1 MATFTDQE
9 EAAMVKELQ
18 IPPKAPNT
26 LRIRPLRT
34 EAVDTN
40 CFRVSF
46 TETDVHRY
54 EAKFFSDAG
63 GPKGPK
69 NIAEGWKNDA
79 STERRRLLLNDLFRQ
94 LITSRQEIFGTD
106 LLKLLF
112 DCGQTIIAADRL
124 ALPQEV
130 TKIQLN
136 AELIDPQYRDY
147 LPRKLADLYV
157 ELKFVE
163 TIHVDSARVAMD
175 ELDDDRSSLAIMEMV
190 FNQKIVSS
198 DKFHVFKQQCYLK
211 EPPAGGRHR
220 EIQARLI
227 KEGLAKGV
235 RLCGEDR
242 AAPQLMLQASVKTG
256 AFYPSLPLKEYLQRL
271 LGCRDSRDL
280 EDRFADRRTRAAVQK
295 DVRKLMLCTTHLR
308 TNRMFVC
315 DGLSDQEV
323 RAISFDRDGG
333 EAGDGGAPKRQK
345 CGVVEYF
352 EQRYGV
358 DVRCKRLPAVVQ
370 KVRERDG
377 SKAVNYYPLDVLKV
391 MDGQRLPLQKMDG
404 KFQEEMIKVARMD
417 PPTMKQTTARLATA
431 AFLTAAN
438 PHARRFGLGLESAA
452 IRTNAELLHPPAIQ
466 FAQGVAE
473 EPGHDGRLAWR
484 PPQHRR
490 FLQAG
495 EARKWALVNYFGCVN
510 ERMLGDF
517 IRRFVEQLDRRGTR
531 ISREPLV
538 RVESHPDRVKQV
550 AVDARVDFLLVITK
564 DKMDPIHDVLKHFE
578 IGSKVVTQHLWA
590 NTVFNIVTKN
600 QMVTLENVIMKT
612 NEKLGGTNFTLK
624 TANKFAQ
631 DNRGVHPN
639 IGRILEDQWLAGRL
653 FIGIDLSHGAP
664 GARGG
669 EQLTV
674 VGYSYNYN
682 EKLSLTGGYSFQ
694 EPRQTIV
701 QGLERTVGRA
711 MLDYKQRSERKAWP
725 SHVVLYRAG
734 VSDGEFRHVTAVE
747 KSGVKRAVAALQQ
760 SNADFRPP
768 GFTMLI
774 CQRQTMRVF
783 PAGAPTPGPNGRL
796 SDADKNVRP
805 GTLLAKDVVSPNMEQ
820 FVLVPHR
827 GIIGTARPTVY
838 SVVVDE
844 APGGRRLERAELTNL
859 TFALCHLHGGVL
871 GSISSPAMLYH
882 AGALSKRGR
891 NNYKMDQFGTVDDAA
906 TVSSGHSGRPRA
918 EQPPGF
924 HEELSRRLK
933 PSLPHKFWC

>member
-1 MATFTDQE
+1 MVNFQTDQE
-9 EAAMVKELQ
+9 EAAMVNELQ

-40 CFRVSF
+40 CFRITF

-94 LITSRQEIFGTD
+94 LITTRPEIFGTD

-112 DCGQTIIAADRL
+112 DCGQTIISADRL
-124 ALPQEV
+124 VLPQEV

-136 AELIDPQYRDY
+136 AEVIDAMYRDY

-256 AFYPSLPLKEYLQRL
+256 AFYPSLPLKEYLQRAL
-271 LGCRDSRDL
+271 NCRDSRDL

-333 EAGDGGAPKRQK
+333 EAGDGAAPKRQK

-358 DVRCKRLPAVVQ
+358 DVRCKRMPAVVQ
-370 KVRERDG
+370 KVRDRDG
-377 SKAVNYYPLDVLKV
+377 SKAVNFYPLDVLKV

-438 PHARRFGLGLESAA
+438 PHVRRFGLGLESAA

-495 EARKWALVNYFGCVN
+495 SAHKWAVVNYFGCVN
-510 ERMLGDF
+510 DRMLGDF

-531 ISREPLV
+531 IDRQPLV
-538 RVESHPDRVKQV
+538 RVESHPERVKQV
-550 AVDARVDFLLVITK
+550 AVDARADFLLVITK

-590 NTVFNIVTKN
+590 NT
-600 QMVTLENVIMKT
+600 MVTLENVIMKT

-631 DNRGVHPN
+631 DNRGVLPN

-674 VGYSYNYN
+674 VG
-682 EKLSLTGGYSFQ
+682 
-694 EPRQTIV
+694 TIV

-711 MLDYKQRSERKAWP
+711 MLDYKQRSDRKAWP
-725 SHVVLYRAG
+725 THVVLYRAG

-747 KSGVKRAVAALQQ
+747 KSGVKRAVAA
-760 SNADFRPP
+760 PP
-768 GFTMLI
+768 AVERRLPP
-774 CQRQTMRVF
+774 RQTMRVF

-844 APGGRRLERAELTNL
+844 APGGSRLERAELTNL
-859 TFALCHLHGGVL
+859 TFALCHLHGGVM
-871 GSISSPAMLYH
+871 GSVSSPAVLYH

-891 NNYKMDQFGTVDDAA
+891 NNYKMDQFGSVDDAA
-906 TVSSGHSGRPRA
+906 TVSSGQSGRPRV

-933 PSLPHKFWC
+933 PSLAHKFWC

>member
-1 MATFTDQE
+1 MVNFQTDQE
-9 EAAMVKELQ
+9 EAAMVNELQ

-40 CFRVSF
+40 CFRITF

-94 LITSRQEIFGTD
+94 LITTRQDIFGTD

-112 DCGQTIIAADRL
+112 DCGQTIISADRL
-124 ALPQEV
+124 VLPQEV
-130 TKIQLN
+130 TKIPLN
-136 AELIDPQYRDY
+136 AEVIDPKYRDY

-256 AFYPSLPLKEYLQRL
+256 AFYPSLPLKETASPTAARAPP
-271 LGCRDSRDL
+271 S
-280 EDRFADRRTRAAVQK
+280 RRTSS
-295 DVRKLMLCTTHLR
+295 KLMLCTTHLR

-333 EAGDGGAPKRQK
+333 EAGDGAAPKRQK

-358 DVRCKRLPAVVQ
+358 DVRCKRMPAVVQ
-370 KVRERDG
+370 KVRDRDG
-377 SKAVNYYPLDVLKV
+377 SKAVNFYPLDVLKV

-473 EPGHDGRLAWR
+473 EPGQDGRLAWR

-495 EARKWALVNYFGCVN
+495 SAHKWAVVNYFGCVN
-510 ERMLGDF
+510 DRMLGDF

-531 ISREPLV
+531 IDRQPLV
-538 RVESHPDRVKQV
+538 RVESHPELVKQV
-550 AVDARVDFLLVITK
+550 AVDARADFLLVITK

-578 IGSKVVTQHLWA
+578 IGSKIVTQHLWA
-590 NTVFNIVTKN
+590 NT
-600 QMVTLENVIMKT
+600 MVTLENVIMKT

-631 DNRGVHPN
+631 DNRGVLPN

-674 VGYSYNYN
+674 VGVCYNYN

-711 MLDYKQRSERKAWP
+711 MLDYKQRSDRKAWP
-725 SHVVLYRAG
+725 THVVLYRAG

-796 SDADKNVRP
+796 SDADKN
-805 GTLLAKDVVSPNMEQ
+805 

-859 TFALCHLHGGVL
+859 TFALCHLHGGVM
-871 GSISSPAMLYH
+871 GSVSSPAVLYH

-891 NNYKMDQFGTVDDAA
+891 NNYKMDQFGSVDDAA
-906 TVSSGHSGRPRA
+906 TVSSGQSGRPRA

-933 PSLPHKFWC
+933 PSLAHKFWC